1 MARGHGLGSSPC
13 RVHVPAVAGRDEDGA
28 PAVRGV
34 FRVKSIVAGT
44 DGSQTAARAVAVAAG
59 LCREL
64 GARLH
69 LVHGYRSPVPVADDR
84 DPTAAV
90 WHQVSEALLAEASAD
105 PVLAGIEVQ
114 CHSVAEA
121 PAEAVVDVARRVGA
135 EIIVVG
141 NRGLQG
147 TRRPPGAPE
156 PVPETVV
163 RTAPCHVLVAK
174 TT

>member
-1 MARGHGLGSSPC
+1 MKA
-13 RVHVPAVAGRDEDGA
+13 
-28 PAVRGV
+28 
-34 FRVKSIVAGT
+34 IVAGT
-44 DGSQTAARAVAVAAG
+44 DGSQSAGRAVAVAAG

-69 LVHGYRSPVPVADDR
+69 LVHGYRSPVPVADDN

-90 WHQVSEALLAEASAD
+90 WHQASEALLAEASAD
-105 PVLAGIEVQ
+105 PVLAGLEVE

-121 PAEAVVDVARRVGA
+121 PAEAVVEVARLVGA
-135 EIIVVG
+135 EMIVVG

-147 TRRPPGAPE
+147 TRRPAGSSE

-163 RTAPCHVLVAK
+163 RKAPCHVLVAK